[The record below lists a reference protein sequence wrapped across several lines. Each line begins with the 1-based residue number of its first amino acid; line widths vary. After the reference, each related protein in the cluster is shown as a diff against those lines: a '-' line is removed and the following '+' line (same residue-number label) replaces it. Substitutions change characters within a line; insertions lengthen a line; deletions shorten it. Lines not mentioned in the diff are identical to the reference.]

1 MLNGAAPL
9 FIFSIPPGPKTT
21 QAISGIPIL
30 KDIVGNVGIPIPIYL
45 DEQFTK
51 LYVSAE
57 EKAID
62 IDNDVV
68 PQYAGGAQT
77 FQRPL
82 DSIVTI
88 NLFGKK
94 DSTALIILLAMCD
107 LVFSKLKYGYG
118 ISYLN
123 GPTTLFGGVL
133 KTFSTHVTNEDDLI
147 RVVVQLSRANQKPG
161 VTALNAGQGTTT
173 LSAQGGTVNS
183 AVTPVGSS
191 TPIKVPPPASQPSI
205 PIGGAGT

>member
-1 MLNGAAPL
+1 MLNGVAPI

-21 QAISGIPIL
+21 QAIAGIPIL

-45 DEQFTK
+45 DENFTK
-51 LYVSAE
+51 LYVSSE
-57 EKAID
+57 EKSID
-62 IDNDVV
+62 IDNDVI

-147 RVVVQLSRANQKPG
+147 RVVVQLSRASQKPG

-173 LSAQGGTVNS
+173 LGATGGTV
-183 AVTPVGSS
+183 SS
-191 TPIKVPPPASQPSI
+191 GASGGGVLVPPPATQPSI

>member
-1 MLNGAAPL
+1 MLNGVAPI
-9 FIFSIPPGPKTT
+9 FIFTIPPNPKTT
-21 QAISGIPIL
+21 QAIAGIPIL

-45 DEQFTK
+45 DENQTG
-51 LYVSAE
+51 LYVSSE

-62 IDNDVV
+62 IDNDVI

-94 DSTALIILLAMCD
+94 DSAALIVLLAMCD

-123 GPTTLFGGVL
+123 GATTLFGGVL
-133 KTFSTHVTNEDDLI
+133 KTFSTHVSNEDDLI
-147 RVVVQLSRANQKPG
+147 KIVIQLSRANQKPG
-161 VTALNAGQGTTT
+161 VSALSAAQNTTT
-173 LSAQGGTVNS
+173 LSATSGTV
-183 AVTPVGSS
+183 SS
-191 TPIKVPPPASQPSI
+191 GAAGGGVLVPPPASAPSVSVG
-205 PIGGAGT
+205 PLR